1 VTVLEDPPAP
11 TAPEG
16 VRNSNSNGGGGLVF
30 IAMAGILIALVA
42 SVVVIGLIGLLR
54 DGGNGDGGDGD
65 GGNGGDGA
73 SGPTT
78 IGVTLSEFAIDGNL
92 SAMPGDVSLLVTNNG
107 SQQHNVVVRETGA
120 ATPMLNAGENATLA
134 LDALEAGSYE
144 LFCNVAGHAESGMI
158 APLEITETP
167 APAGEAAGAGTHDHT
182 SPDFDADAMDK
193 LMMDSMLAFPA
204 ETEGVGNQIL
214 DPEILPDG
222 TKQFELTAAITKWE
236 VSPGVIVDAWSYNG
250 IVPGPMIKV
259 DVGDTVR
266 VIFNNETPMAS
277 DIHWHGL
284 PVPNDQD
291 GVSPYTQ
298 DMVESGG
305 SFTYEFT
312 LEEPM
317 IAMYHA
323 HMHSQI
329 SVPNGMFAAF
339 IVGENPIPHGETIS
353 GITIPEDLVLAEEIP
368 MVLNDA
374 GVIGLTLNGKSFPA
388 TAPMVLQEGEWAS
401 VHYYNEG
408 LTAHPMHLHGFPQL
422 VYAKDGIPL
431 DQPYWAD
438 TINVAPG
445 ERYSVL
451 FQGSIP
457 GVWVW
462 HCHILTHVESDEGLF
477 GMATAVIVEEAAATT
492 EEGAA
497 EEPPTEDA
505 SAEG

>member
-1 VTVLEDPPAP
+1 MTVLENAPAP
-11 TAPEG
+11 TAPTAPHG
-16 VRNSNSNGGGGLVF
+16 DDRNSGGGLVF
-30 IAMAGILIALVA
+30 IGMAGLLIALVA
-42 SVVVIGLIGLLR
+42 TVVVIGLIGLLR
-54 DGGNGDGGDGD
+54 DEGDGG
-65 GGNGGDGA
+65 GGSGEGA
-73 SGPTT
+73 AASTT
-78 IGVTLSEFAIDGNL
+78 LGISLSEFQIDGEL
-92 SAMPGDVSLLVTNNG
+92 AAAPGDVSLAVTNSG
-107 SQQHNVVVRETGA
+107 TQQHNLVVRETGA
-120 ATPMLNAGENATLA
+120 ETPILNAGANATLA
-134 LDALEAGSYE
+134 LGTLEVGTYE
-144 LFCNVAGHAESGMI
+144 LFCSVVGHEASGMV
-158 APLEITETP
+158 APLEITDTP
-167 APAGEAAGAGTHDHT
+167 EAVGEAAVDGSHDHT
-182 SPDFDADAMDK
+182 SPDFDADAMD
-193 LMMDSMLAFPA
+193 LTMIESMLAFPA

-214 DPEILPDG
+214 EPEILPDG
-222 TKQFELTAAITKWE
+222 TKQFELTAAITEWE

-250 IVPGPMIKV
+250 MVPGPTIKV
-259 DVGDTVR
+259 DVGDTVS
-266 VIFNNETPMAS
+266 VIFNNETPMGS

-284 PVPNDQD
+284 PVPNGQD

-298 DMVESGG
+298 EPVKSGE

-339 IVGENPIPHGETIS
+339 IVGENPIPYGETIS

-368 MVLNDA
+368 MVINDA

-388 TAPMVLQEGEWAS
+388 TAPMVLAEGEWAS

-431 DQPYWAD
+431 DYPYWAD

-451 FQGSIP
+451 FQGSMP

-462 HCHILTHVESDEGLF
+462 HCHILTHVESEDGLF
-477 GMATAVIVEEAAATT
+477 GMATAVIVEEAAGAVD
-492 EEGAA
+492 EEAA
-497 EEPPTEDA
+497 EEPATEDTT
-505 SAEG
+505 AEG